1 MRVKLLEMI
10 VAGYGD
16 ETAQTAVVTWDKVKA
31 LRFVAPTIRQYNAK
45 KVGSLFLRI
54 PLDDML
60 IGALLPVQ
68 QFYSGEYNKRKKV
81 HNNKVYKESREKIN
95 YGT

>member
-1 MRVKLLEMI
+1 M
-10 VAGYGD
+10 
-16 ETAQTAVVTWDKVKA
+16 
-31 LRFVAPTIRQYNAK
+31 APTIRQYNKK

-60 IGALLPVQ
+60 IGLLLPVQ

-81 HNNKVYKESREKIN
+81 HNNKVYKGSREKIN